1 MSSSTALSELFHR
14 DLTRLMQEIE
24 AFPGDS
30 MVWATLPGVTNSAGN
45 LTLHLE
51 GNLREYIGRQM
62 GAVAYQRDRPREFAP
77 RDVSRAELRQR
88 IAEVRDLVCRV
99 VGSMTA
105 EQIQAPFP
113 EIVIGV
119 PTTNGELL
127 AALYGHLSYHMGQI
141 DALRRILTQGT
152 AVDFAGLATA
162 RAAIAAA

>member
-1 MSSSTALSELFHR
+1 MSSSIELSELFHR

-24 AFPGDS
+24 AFPDDAT
-30 MVWATLPGVTNSAGN
+30 VWATLPGMTNSAGN

-51 GNLREYIGRQM
+51 GNLREYVGRLL

-88 IAEVRDLVCRV
+88 IAEVRDLVCGV
-99 VGSMTA
+99 VAGVTA
-105 EQIQAPFP
+105 EQMQAPFP
-113 EIVIGV
+113 EIVIDA
-119 PTTNGELL
+119 PTTNGQLL
-127 AALYGHLSYHMGQI
+127 AVLYGHLSYHMGQI

-162 RAAIAAA
+162 RAAMAAA